1 MWMTAIMINF
11 FKPTA
16 DRSEIEALEKKA
28 YDLETKLINALQ
40 ERDNYK
46 KRLDDHLIA
55 AKDLDFAID
64 FDALEVFS
72 IERMCINN
80 EDKTIVGYWVEET
93 VALEGKKI
101 GTQRTVRE
109 WTLYC
114 SHRRHDDLVRA
125 FRKWKD
131 SK

>member
-1 MWMTAIMINF
+1 MINF
-11 FKPTA
+11 FKTTA

-55 AKDLDFAID
+55 AKDLEFAVD

-72 IERMCINN
+72 IERMCVNN
-80 EDKTIVGYWVEET
+80 EDKTIIGYWAEET
-93 VALEGKKI
+93 VAVEGKKI

-114 SHRRHDDLVRA
+114 SHRRHDDLVKA